1 VLIDEAQDISPM
13 QWRMLGRR
21 GRWSSWTVVGDAA
34 QASWPDAVEA
44 RAGS

>member
-1 VLIDEAQDISPM
+1 M

-21 GRWSSWTVVGDAA
+21 GRYSSWTVVGDAA

-44 RAGS
+44 GRRA